1 MTTCTRAPLETFI
14 LDTLA
19 NREHYKGTATLPLH
33 ISTCNSQTAQTL
45 IQLLHSTTAEA
56 SHRYRFQKQSS
67 SATLLQMMARLG
79 FVHVVVLATL
89 LSLGTPVALFVDLF
103 SLLFAH

>member
-1 MTTCTRAPLETFI
+1 LETFI

-56 SHRYRFQKQSS
+56 SHPFQKQSS
-67 SATLLQMMARLG
+67 SATLLQMMARVG